1 MIRKA
6 EQGDKKTYI
15 EMAREFY
22 DSPAV
27 AHKVPAAHFERTFD
41 EAMRSDAYVGLF
53 MLADGGEVCGYALTA
68 RTFTQEA
75 GGIVV
80 WLEELYLRPAHRS
93 KGLGRE
99 FFAFMEREMPAARY
113 RLEVEPDNEKAKALY
128 ARLGYTFLPYE
139 QMYKDRT

>member
-6 EQGDKKTYI
+6 AEGDKETYI

-27 AHKVPAAHFERTFD
+27 AHKVPDAYFGRTFD
-41 EAMRSDAYVGLF
+41 EAMRSDEYVGLY
-53 MLADGGEVCGYALTA
+53 MLTDGGAICGYALTA

-75 GGIVV
+75 GGTVL

-113 RLEVEPDNEKAKALY
+113 RLEVEPDNGRAKALY
-128 ARLGYTFLPYE
+128 ARLGYKILPYE
-139 QMYKDRT
+139 QMYKE

>member
-6 EQGDKKTYI
+6 ALDDRNIYI
-15 EMAREFY
+15 ELAREFY

-27 AHKVPAAHFERTFD
+27 AHRVPEAFFGRTFD

-53 MLADGGEVCGYALTA
+53 MLADGGEICGYALTA

-75 GGIVV
+75 GGAVV
-80 WLEELYLRPAHRS
+80 WLEELYLRPEHRA

-99 FFAFMEREMPAARY
+99 FFAFLEREMPAARY
-113 RLEVEPDNEKAKALY
+113 RLEVEPDNVRAKALY
-128 ARLGYTFLPYE
+128 SRLGYTFLPYE
-139 QMYKDRT
+139 QMYKERI